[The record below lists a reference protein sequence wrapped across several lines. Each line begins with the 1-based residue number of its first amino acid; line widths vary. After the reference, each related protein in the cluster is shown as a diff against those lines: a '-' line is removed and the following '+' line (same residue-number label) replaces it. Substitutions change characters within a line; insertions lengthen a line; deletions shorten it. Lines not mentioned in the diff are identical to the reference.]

1 MKRII
6 FILAFVFVCYLIP
19 GVSAQTTAVTSNRA
33 EMSPAEKRRAA
44 FEMVWNTVNDNHYD
58 PTFGGID
65 WKSVRTKYEPQAY
78 AAKTDDE
85 LYRILRQMLGELKL
99 SHFGIFAEDPNF
111 SSAARGSG
119 TVGVE
124 IKMIGGEPVVFRVS
138 DGSSASASKVRPGM
152 KVRAVDGKSVAS
164 ILKPLEDAMK
174 GRQLTEA
181 SKNVYRE
188 RTIEAAIEGEP
199 DSTVRLELAVRSA
212 SSVHDL
218 RRVKFSG
225 EMSQPMGNFP
235 AQEVVFESKRLDG
248 NIGYIRF
255 SMWVI
260 PQMTKIRAAMRE
272 FSDAAGIVVDLRGNP
287 GGVGGMA
294 AGFAGLLV
302 KDRVSLGSMRS
313 RATSLEFIVYP
324 QTEPYLGPVV
334 VLVDHGSGSTSE
346 IFAAGLQEIG
356 RAKMIG
362 SKTAGAVLPSVFA
375 KLPTG
380 ATFQYAISDYKSP
393 KSVLIEGRGV
403 FPDETVELDPNLL
416 LDGVDTQLRRAMD
429 IINNKKGDQ

>member
-1 MKRII
+1 MKRTII
-6 FILAFVFVCYLIP
+6 TLAFVFVCLFIP
-19 GVSAQTTAVTSNRA
+19 AASAQTAAVSSNRA
-33 EMSPAEKRRAA
+33 EMSPSEKRRAT

-58 PTFGGID
+58 PTFGGVD
-65 WKSVRTKYEPQAY
+65 WNGVRTKYEPQAH
-78 AAKTDDE
+78 AAKSDDE

-99 SHFGIFAEDPNF
+99 SHFGVYAEDPNF
-111 SSAARGSG
+111 SSATRGSG
-119 TVGVE
+119 TVGIE
-124 IKMIGGEPVVFRVS
+124 IKMIANEPVVFRVS
-138 DGSSASASKVRPGM
+138 EGSSADASKIRPGM
-152 KVRAVDGKSVAS
+152 IVRVVDGRSIES
-164 ILKPLEDAMK
+164 ILKPLEDAIN

-188 RTIEAAIEGEP
+188 RTIEAAIEGDP
-199 DSTVRLELAVRSA
+199 DSTVKLELATRSV
-212 SSVHDL
+212 SSIYEL
-218 RRVKFSG
+218 KRVKFAG

-248 NIGYIRF
+248 NVGYIRF

-260 PQMTKIRAAMRE
+260 PQMMKIRAAMRE
-272 FSDAAGIVVDLRGNP
+272 FSDAAGVIVDLRGNP

-324 QTEPYLGPVV
+324 QTEPFLRPVV

-356 RAKMIG
+356 RAKIIG
-362 SKTAGAVLPSVFA
+362 STTAGAVLPSVFA

-380 ATFQYAISDYKSP
+380 ATFQYAISDYRSP

-403 FPDETVELDPNLL
+403 FPDETVQLDRDLL
-416 LDGVDTQLRRAMD
+416 LDGVDTQLRRASD
-429 IINNKKGDQ
+429 LIINKKGEL